1 MYQVFLGQKQAS
13 NDYYVMEEKKS
24 KNYNPAA
31 SLFSSGINHFSLNV
45 TKYNKKKKTGAL
57 KIVLESGSNISTLV
71 RNIELATAEHYLV
84 SMGVGDCGCLLVF
97 LVWLG
102 KEFKNELK
110 KKFKDNFISLK
121 EKHPRTGE
129 L

>member
-1 MYQVFLGQKQAS
+1 
-13 NDYYVMEEKKS
+13 MEKKKKS

-45 TKYNKKKKTGAL
+45 TKYNKKIDAL
-57 KIVLESGSNISTLV
+57 KIVLENGSNISTLV

-97 LVWLG
+97 LVSLG

-121 EKHPRTGE
+121 EKHPRAGE